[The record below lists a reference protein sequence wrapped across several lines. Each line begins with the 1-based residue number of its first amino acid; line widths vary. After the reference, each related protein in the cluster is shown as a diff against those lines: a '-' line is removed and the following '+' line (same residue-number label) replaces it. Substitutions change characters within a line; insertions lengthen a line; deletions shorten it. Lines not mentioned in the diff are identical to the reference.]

1 MDPAKFDLKA
11 KMIFYP
17 RPLQAGSAV
26 FSFLVAL
33 CRLQIY
39 PTNVRRNVKSL
50 AAETLAV

>member
-1 MDPAKFDLKA
+1 MDTAKFDLKA

-17 RPLQAGSAV
+17 RPLQAGYAV

-39 PTNVRRNVKSL
+39 PTNQRNVKSL